1 MPLNPF
7 KEALTKL
14 AGKGI
19 VTGDLGSSEFGDLPA
34 GLRERAFFSARTT
47 NAHYL
52 QEVKDRLEK
61 ILQPQTVVRIG
72 DDGIGRNV
80 TEGMNLATARAELKQ
95 ILSGLSYN
103 PGEKAGTIQDL
114 SSDAR
119 LNLLLRTQT
128 EMAQG
133 YGQYLQGQNAD
144 VLDAFPAQEL
154 FRAEE
159 RKEPREWPTRWM
171 QAGGQ
176 IFDGGRMI
184 ALKNDPIW
192 SAISEFDT
200 PFPPF
205 DFNSGMWVR
214 DVDRAEA
221 ESLGL
226 LQPGEEVKPAV
237 EDFNATL
244 QASVRDVDPELLKSL
259 KESLG
264 DQVVIEGD
272 RIRWKEEP
280 KPAPPAP
287 SPEPAPPA
295 PVPEPA
301 PVTPPPAPAPTPAPK
316 AVASQDGVVLRD

>member
-7 KEALTKL
+7 KEALAKL
-14 AGKGI
+14 ASKDIKVSSMGASEWS
-19 VTGDLGSSEFGDLPA
+19 DLSV

-52 QEVKDRLEK
+52 QEVKDRVGK
-61 ILQPQTVVRIG
+61 ILEPKTVLR
-72 DDGIGRNV
+72 DGRPV
-80 TEGMNLATARAELKQ
+80 TEGMNVATARAELKQ
-95 ILSGLSYN
+95 ILQGLSYN
-103 PGEKAGTIQDL
+103 PGDKAGTIQDL

-119 LNLLLRTQT
+119 LNLLLKTQT

-133 YGQYLQGQNAD
+133 YGQYLQAQNAD
-144 VLDAFPAQEL
+144 VLDVFPAQEL

-176 IFDGGRMI
+176 IFEGRMI

-192 SAISEFDT
+192 SEISEFDT

-205 DFNSGMWVR
+205 DFNSGMWTR

-221 ESLGL
+221 EALGL
-226 LQPGEEVKPAV
+226 LAPGAEVKPSV

-244 QASVRDVDPELLKSL
+244 KASVRDVDPELLKSL

-264 DQVVIEGD
+264 DQVKIEGGS
-272 RIRWKEEP
+272 IKWK
-280 KPAPPAP
+280 
-287 SPEPAPPA
+287 
-295 PVPEPA
+295 
-301 PVTPPPAPAPTPAPK
+301 T
-316 AVASQDGVVLRD
+316 